1 MQAGCPQR
9 SKSMIGGDF
18 MPTTGNEA
26 TDKLIGVEFT
36 GNVIHQNWYKTILL
50 DNGKLDAI
58 SRSTVKVRL

>member
-1 MQAGCPQR
+1 
-9 SKSMIGGDF
+9 MIGGDF